1 MSTLPF
7 RGRSAPL
14 LAAIAAAVLIAAGPA
29 PAQTAPAAATAPSGA
44 RVLQVL
50 GDARA
55 DGQPLAAGQV
65 LNSGAALTL
74 ATAAGARLQLVLAD
88 GTLLVLPP
96 ASEARL
102 AADGVR
108 RLALARGGLR
118 LVPAGAEA
126 WRVDLEGRSLRA
138 VGLLQL
144 QDCGAGC
151 PQRPGLWGR
160 TAGGEAVLEYPGGRS
175 VLRNRSFHWPA
186 GAARPEVVVEAPALL
201 DDSSSQAAAEA
212 VRREATEAL
221 KAGIEAFAA
230 GDDARA
236 QQQLERVR
244 TLVPGASLPAYY
256 LGLIALRREDNARAL
271 ALLQEYAVADPEGAA
286 SRDLPKTLT
295 LLSSAALR
303 AEVAQAVAVE
313 QQVVASPPE
322 PGSIAVRA
330 FLNQG
335 DPAYRAMAKG
345 LAALVI
351 ADLSRVPGLKVLER
365 EKVELLV
372 SEARLGDSGLAD
384 RDAAVRSGRLMRA
397 EKVVVGNFEVK

>member
-1 MSTLPF
+1 MRTPVLSFLPWM
-7 RGRSAPL
+7 L
-14 LAAIAAAVLIAAGPA
+14 LAAGVAPPALAQA
-29 PAQTAPAAATAPSGA
+29 PAGA

-55 DGQPLAAGQV
+55 DGQPLAAGQP
-65 LNSGAALTL
+65 LPAGAVITL
-74 ATAAGARLQLVLAD
+74 STAAGARLQLAMPD
-88 GTLLVLPP
+88 GTLLVLPA

-102 AADGVR
+102 SEPAQR
-108 RLALARGGLR
+108 RVALARGGLR
-118 LVPAGAEA
+118 LVPAGSEA
-126 WRVDLEGRSLRA
+126 WRVDLDGRSVRA
-138 VGLLQL
+138 VGFLQL
-144 QDCGAGC
+144 QDCAAGC
-151 PQRPGLWGR
+151 TQPPGLYGR
-160 TAGGEAVLEYPGGRS
+160 TAAGEAVLEYQGGRV
-175 VLRNRSFHWPA
+175 VLRNRSFHWPSPQQ
-186 GAARPEVVVEAPALL
+186 RPEVVAQAPALL

-212 VRREATEAL
+212 VRREAAEAL
-221 KAGIEAFAA
+221 KLGIEAFAA

-236 QQQLERVR
+236 VEQLERTSR
-244 TLVPGASLPAYY
+244 LAPGQALTSYY
-256 LGLIALRREDNARAL
+256 LGLIALRRDDSARAL
-271 ALLQEYAVADPEGAA
+271 TLLQQYAQADPEGAA
-286 SRDLPKTLT
+286 SRDVPKTLT

-303 AEVAQAVAVE
+303 AEVAQAVATE
-313 QQVVASPPE
+313 QQVVSTPPE

-372 SEARLGDSGLAD
+372 GEAKLGDSGLAD
-384 RDAAVRSGRLMRA
+384 KASAVRSGRLMRA

>member
-1 MSTLPF
+1 MPSQALHALF
-7 RGRSAPL
+7 RRSL
-14 LAAIAAAVLIAAGPA
+14 VLG
-29 PAQTAPAAATAPSGA
+29 PAAALVATAALAQPATGP
-44 RVLQVL
+44 RVLLVQ

-55 DGQPLAAGQV
+55 NGQPLAAGQQ
-65 LNSGAALTL
+65 LAAGAALVL
-74 ATAAGARLQLVLAD
+74 STASGARMQLLMPD
-88 GTLLVLPP
+88 GSLLGLPA

-102 AADGVR
+102 ADGGLR
-108 RLALARGGLR
+108 QLTLARGGLR
-118 LVPAGAEA
+118 LVPAGSDA
-126 WRVDLEGRSLRA
+126 WRVELDGRSLRA
-138 VGLLQL
+138 VGFLQL
-144 QDCGAGC
+144 QECAAGC
-151 PQRPGLWGR
+151 TQPPGLYGR
-160 TAGGEAVLEYPGGRS
+160 TAAGEAVLEYQGGRA
-175 VLRNRSFHWPA
+175 VLRNRSFHWPSA
-186 GAARPEVVVEAPALL
+186 KARPEIVPEARVLL

-236 QQQLERVR
+236 TEQLERSAR
-244 TLVPGASLPAYY
+244 LAPGQVLGGYY
-256 LGLIALRREDNARAL
+256 LGLIALRRDDTARAL
-271 ALLQEYAVADPEGAA
+271 TLLQQYAQADPEGAA
-286 SRDLPKTLT
+286 SRDVPKTLT

-303 AEVAQAVAVE
+303 AEVAQAVATE
-313 QQVVASPPE
+313 QQVVSAPPE

-372 SEARLGDSGLAD
+372 GEAKLGDSGLAD
-384 RDAAVRSGRLMRA
+384 RSSAVRSGRLMRA